1 MSVDIHALSGAYA
14 VDALDEFERAQ
25 FERHLAG
32 CSTCR
37 AEVESLTEA
46 ATLLPELSAHP
57 APASL
62 RSSVLAEI
70 QTVRPLPPVVLAA
83 ADRGRSTRRRFPA
96 LVAAAVALIAIGGA
110 GATVWHNAQND
121 DPAGVYD
128 QVAAASDA
136 QTFAPV
142 ALPDGGT
149 LRVAHSDELGR
160 MVIRATG
167 LPKLPEGRVYQ
178 LWLDQDGEMLPAG
191 FLDDPAEGAVL
202 HGDVAAATSA
212 NITVED
218 AEGATEPDLEHFVGA
233 VELA

>member
-37 AEVESLTEA
+37 DEVDSLTET
-46 ATLLPELSAHP
+46 ATLLPETSALSAP
-57 APASL
+57 DSL
-62 RSSVLAEI
+62 RASVLAEI
-70 QTVRPLPPVVLAA
+70 QTVRPLPPVVVAA
-83 ADRGRSTRRRFPA
+83 AERGRSTRRRFPA

-110 GATVWHNAQND
+110 GATVWHNAQD
-121 DPAGVYD
+121 DAPAGVYD

-136 QTFAPV
+136 EVV
-142 ALPDGGT
+142 AASLPDGGT
-149 LRVAHSDELGR
+149 IKLAHSPSSGEAVLSATDLAPLPDGR
-160 MVIRATG
+160 T
-167 LPKLPEGRVYQ
+167 YQ
-178 LWLDQDGEMLPAG
+178 MWLDQDGEMVWAG
-191 FLDDPAEGAVL
+191 FLDDPDSGAVL
-202 HGDVAAATSA
+202 HGDLSTATSA

-218 AEGATEPDLEHFVGA
+218 SEKAEHPDLQHFVGA